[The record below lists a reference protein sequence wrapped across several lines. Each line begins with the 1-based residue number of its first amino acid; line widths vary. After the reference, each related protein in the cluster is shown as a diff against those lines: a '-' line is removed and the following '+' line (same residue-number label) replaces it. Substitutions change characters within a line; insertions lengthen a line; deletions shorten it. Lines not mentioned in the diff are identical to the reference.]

1 MKFISIFNDVLGP
14 VMRGPSSSHTAGSY
28 HIGRLV
34 RDLLGEEPSSARFTF
49 DPDGSYARV
58 FARQGADLAF
68 AAGISGWQIT
78 DNRFDQALILAKKK
92 NLSIEFKVSPLKI
105 TDHPNNVSIKI
116 AAKNGKKLSAF
127 AQSIGGGSVKFT
139 RLNEWKVNFS
149 GKNREIF
156 FQCERD
162 KEKIAEKILQKNG
175 YLLEDIQR
183 QKQKKQIFFSLK
195 PKTGV
200 KTDCFS
206 ELLTGAGITK
216 IWTLSPLFFTKN
228 GEAIFSSSEEM
239 ISLSQN
245 RNCSLGEIG
254 LEYES
259 KLLGISEKDCLQQ
272 MLKRLTIMRTSIDEG
287 MEDKNA
293 QMLLLDPSA
302 GKINKAEINNR
313 LPIGGIHTK
322 AAARAMA
329 VMHGANSRKVVC
341 AAPTGG
347 SAGVIPGV
355 ITSFAEEKNLS
366 TEQMAMGLFAAGA
379 IGLIVANRATFAA
392 EVAGCQ
398 VEIGAAGA
406 MSAAAV
412 ADLAG
417 GTIQQAVDS
426 AAIFFQNSM
435 GSVCDLVQGLCE
447 IPCHTRNAV
456 SASGAFV
463 CSDLIFGG
471 YQNRIPLDE
480 TIDAM
485 FSVGKMLPAEL
496 LCTARG
502 GLAVTPSALAM
513 KIKK

>member
-1 MKFISIFNDVLGP
+1 M
-14 VMRGPSSSHTAGSY
+14 T
-28 HIGRLV
+28 
-34 RDLLGEEPSSARFTF
+34 
-49 DPDGSYARV
+49 
-58 FARQGADLAF
+58 
-68 AAGISGWQIT
+68 
-78 DNRFDQALILAKKK
+78 
-92 NLSIEFKVSPLKI
+92 
-105 TDHPNNVSIKI
+105 
-116 AAKNGKKLSAF
+116 
-127 AQSIGGGSVKFT
+127 FT
-139 RLNEWKVNFS
+139 RLNEWKVDFS

-156 FQCERD
+156 FQCDRE
-162 KEKIAEKILQKNG
+162 KEKIAEKILQQNK
-175 YLLEDIQR
+175 YLLEDIQK

-200 KTDCFS
+200 KTECFS
-206 ELLTGAGITK
+206 ELLAGAGISK

-228 GEAIFSSSEEM
+228 GEAIFSSGEEM
-239 ISLSQN
+239 ISLAQKRS
-245 RNCSLGEIG
+245 CSLGEIG

-259 KLLGISEKDCLQQ
+259 KLLGISEKECVEQ
-272 MLKRLTIMRTSIDEG
+272 MLKRLTIMRTSIEEG
-287 MEDKNA
+287 MADKNV
-293 QMLLLDPSA
+293 QMSLLDPSA
-302 GKINKAEINNR
+302 GKINQAEINNS
-313 LPIGGIHTK
+313 LPLGGIHTK

-366 TEQMAMGLFAAGA
+366 AEQTAMGLFAAGV

-412 ADLAG
+412 VDLAG
-417 GTIQQAVDS
+417 GTAQQAADA
-426 AAIFFQNSM
+426 AAISFQNTM
-435 GSVCDLVQGLCE
+435 GSVCDLVQGMCE

-463 CSDLIFGG
+463 CADLIFGG
-471 YQNRIPLDE
+471 YHNPIPLDE

-502 GLAVTPSALAM
+502 GLAVTPSALSM
-513 KIKK
+513 NKQHK